1 MTSSR
6 PVTAGISLSVSN
18 SKLAYNSLIFVDN
31 KLTLICLLTQ
41 QQLLT
46 VSVRH
51 AQVIF
56 SGGSTLGPGAQ
67 TPQIVATP
75 PNLAVLLTHCGQLTF
90 KKISKFDATRCQIL
104 RLKCTKFHFRWGSAP
119 EPAGGAYNAT
129 PDPLAI
135 FKGPDSKGR
144 AGEERGE
151 GKGRKRERGGKRW
164 GKVRGG
170 EGRKEAGPQIFWP
183 GTTPGY
189 FTSLASSASVRTKV
203 QGEWGV

>member
-6 PVTAGISLSVSN
+6 SVTAGISLSVSN

-67 TPQIVATP
+67 THQI
-75 PNLAVLLTHCGQLTF
+75 
-90 KKISKFDATRCQIL
+90 
-104 RLKCTKFHFRWGSAP
+104 
-119 EPAGGAYNAT
+119 
-129 PDPLAI
+129 
-135 FKGPDSKGR
+135 
-144 AGEERGE
+144 
-151 GKGRKRERGGKRW
+151 
-164 GKVRGG
+164 
-170 EGRKEAGPQIFWP
+170 
-183 GTTPGY
+183 
-189 FTSLASSASVRTKV
+189 
-203 QGEWGV
+203 